1 LLTCISDKMLPLVV
15 KEIEIPEGVTAEVKE
30 GVVTISGPK
39 GKLQRNFFHPKINI
53 SKEDNKIV
61 IKCEMARRKEK
72 ALVGTYEAHIK
83 NMIKGVTNGFIYK
96 MKIVYSHFPMKVS
109 VKGNEVIIENFLGE
123 KHPRKAKIFGNVKV
137 DIKGDELLLEG
148 INREEIGQ
156 TAANIEFAT
165 QVKHRDRR
173 VFQDGIYIVS
183 KGA

>member
-1 LLTCISDKMLPLVV
+1 MVPVAIREVELPDDV
-15 KEIEIPEGVTAEVKE
+15 KAEIKE
-30 GVVTISGPK
+30 GVVIVEGPK
-39 GKLQRNFFHPKINI
+39 GKLERKLYHPKISI
-53 SKEDNKIV
+53 EKIDNKIV
-61 IKCEMARRKEK
+61 VKCEFARRKEK
-72 ALVGTYEAHIK
+72 ALVGTFAAHIK
-83 NMIKGVTNGFIYK
+83 NMIKGVTEGFVYK

-137 DIKGDELLLEG
+137 TVKGDEVTIEG
-148 INREEIGQ
+148 INREEVGQ

-165 QVKHRDRR
+165 KVKDRDIR